1 MKNSYV
7 IVSGATLDLPQAI
20 VEEYELEVIPMDV
33 RLGEQDYKFHPDEKT
48 LTCKEFY
55 ERLRAGETAV
65 TSQINP
71 ATFKEVFR
79 GFLEE
84 GKDVLYIAFSSG
96 LSGTYNS
103 ARLVAE
109 ELLEKYPE
117 RKIVCIDSLC
127 ASVGEGL
134 LVYLAGKLRKEGKS
148 LDEVTAWVKE
158 NCTKVCHWFP
168 VDDLIHLKRGGRLSG
183 FEAAVGT
190 ALKIKPVLSVD
201 PEGKLTVVTKV
212 RGTKKGIDYLVERI
226 KADGIEAKEQTVI
239 VGHADA
245 LETAEQL
252 KSQLLSEGLVK
263 DVIIANVGP
272 IIGTHVGGGMF
283 ALTFLGEN
291 YKF

>member
-1 MKNSYV
+1 MDNSYV

-20 VEEYELEVIPMDV
+20 VDEYELNVIPMDV
-33 RLGEQDYKFHPDEKT
+33 RLGEQDYKFHPDEKE

-55 ERLRAGETAV
+55 ERLRAGEDAV
-65 TSQINP
+65 TSQITP

-79 GFLEE
+79 SFLEA

-109 ELLEKYPE
+109 DLLEKYPE
-117 RKIVCIDSLC
+117 RKLICIDSLC

-148 LDEVTAWVKE
+148 IDELADWVKE
-158 NCTKVCHWFP
+158 NRTKVCHWFP

-190 ALKIKPVLSVD
+190 ALKIKPVISVD
-201 PEGKLTVVTKV
+201 PEGKLTVVAKL
-212 RGTKKGIDYLVERI
+212 RGTKKCIEYLKERL
-226 KADGIEAKEQTVI
+226 KNDGINASEQTVI

-245 LETAEQL
+245 ADTAEQL
-252 KSQLLSEGLVK
+252 KNELLSEGLVK
-263 DVIIANVGP
+263 EVIIANVGP